1 MSMKTKSI
9 VMDIRKRREE
19 NEPSEI
25 ICIREIN
32 DNIRR
37 VFNGE
42 PLTRPLRILNKNCEF
57 KKRYDI
63 ACDLLEGDLTKEKR
77 RAYHQKPEVKE
88 KQRAYSKAYHQKP
101 EVKEKRRAYHQKPE
115 VKEKRRAYHQKP
127 EVKEKQRAYSKAYHQ
142 KHKLEILKRKKRL
155 KNEKS

>member
-77 RAYHQKPEVKE
+77 RAYSKAYYQKPEVKE
-88 KQRAYSKAYHQKP
+88 KQRAYHQKP
-101 EVKEKRRAYHQKPE
+101 EVKEKQRAYHQKPE
-115 VKEKRRAYHQKP
+115 VKEKRRAYYQKP
-127 EVKEKQRAYSKAYHQ
+127 EVKEKQRAYRQ

-155 KNEKS
+155 KNETS